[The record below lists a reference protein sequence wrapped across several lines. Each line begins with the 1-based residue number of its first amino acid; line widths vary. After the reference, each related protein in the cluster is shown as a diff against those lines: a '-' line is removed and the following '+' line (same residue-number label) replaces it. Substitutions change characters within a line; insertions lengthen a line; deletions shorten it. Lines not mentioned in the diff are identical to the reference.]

1 MMNIDK
7 GIFEAAAGK
16 EIELS
21 ILKTVAAGDEYC
33 DIMFTFKG

>member
-1 MMNIDK
+1 MMKMDK

-16 EIELS
+16 EIEIP

-33 DIMFTFKG
+33 DVMFTSMG